1 MDHTFHYDPDSVTSW
16 GAYDRRSAMPR
27 NNNITGPLLHT
38 SHSARTSNMSDLVQ
52 MLNEKSVAEE
62 NRRYRDCMLDNPF
75 SDQNF
80 TSVDEI
86 EHYYRLIAIHQT
98 WFIDTPTENE
108 HYMTLSEEKIAWYK
122 HIIENLHIRREAEY
136 HAGVARWNLKYP
148 NGYRDEEDLR
158 NNPPVWRVMQS
169 E

>member
-1 MDHTFHYDPDSVTSW
+1 MDHTFHYDPDPVTSW
-16 GAYDRRSAMPR
+16 GAFDRKLAMPM
-27 NNNITGPLLHT
+27 NDITGPLLHT

-52 MLNEKSVAEE
+52 MLNEKSVTEE
-62 NRRYRDCMLDNPF
+62 NRRYRDYIWDKPF
-75 SDQNF
+75 SDQNY
-80 TSVDEI
+80 TPVDKI

-98 WFIDTPTENE
+98 WFIDTPTEND
-108 HYMTLSEEKIAWYK
+108 HHITVSEQEIARYK
-122 HIIENLHIRREAEY
+122 HIIENLHILREAEH
-136 HAGVARWNLKYP
+136 HAARARWNLKHP